1 MTRWRPC
8 SRRIGWHLDAST
20 LANWRRDLLTDGQRS
35 RFAELWQLGAEVV
48 QQPSARSWALLFYA
62 VGNMKRS
69 AGNIHPATFAVD
81 LSAPSVDRHVSS
93 VALPDGSAVLRDDSE
108 AALGVLTQVHGLA
121 ASTASMVLA
130 SLWPRHHATLD
141 RLTRS
146 GCAAFFGFDGA
157 EPPAVGVSGYAD
169 WYLPRMSSAADGLG
183 VPLWL
188 LEQGMFASI
197 RTAWPSRPAWPHPDG
212 WNGWLDGFR
221 AKIEPA

>member
-1 MTRWRPC
+1 M
-8 SRRIGWHLDAST
+8 DARALTS
-20 LANWRRDLLTDGQRS
+20 WRRDLLTDGQRA

-48 QQPSARSWALLFYA
+48 EQPSARSWALLFYA

-81 LSAPSVDRHVSS
+81 LNAPSGNRDVSS
-93 VALPDGSAVLRDDSE
+93 VALPGGSAVLRDDSE

-121 ASTASMVLA
+121 VSTASMVLA

-141 RLTRS
+141 RLTRC
-146 GCAAFFGFDGA
+146 GCAAFFGYDGA
-157 EPPAVGVSGYAD
+157 KPPAVGAGGYED

-188 LEQGMFASI
+188 LEQGMFAVV
-197 RTAWPSRPAWPHPDG
+197 RTAWPSRPAWPHPAG
-212 WNGWLDGFR
+212 WSGWLDELR
-221 AKIEPA
+221 AKLDPA